1 MLKTLHFIRS
11 VLKIGHRTYIQLRIG
26 VIGFCVFPLLL
37 VERRRL
43 FIMEAVS
50 AGSFWCKVD
59 IGLDFDYKVRDAP
72 FFFGGRNMDVLQNS
86 FSCSSQPLNLNTVNV
101 KWSWRVLQKEN
112 GYSAV
117 NGHHWSC
124 LPEIHGIHMPS
135 TFNSC
140 VDNVEFF
147 FFFLRESSKG
157 SCDIHT

>member
-72 FFFGGRNMDVLQNS
+72 FFFGRLLVVEIWMFFRTPSAAALILLISTLSMSSEANASSEMRKVIVRLMDIIDYVYPGFMEYTCLQHSSLVLITCRVFFS
-86 FSCSSQPLNLNTVNV
+86 FSEL
-101 KWSWRVLQKEN
+101 
-112 GYSAV
+112 
-117 NGHHWSC
+117 
-124 LPEIHGIHMPS
+124 
-135 TFNSC
+135 
-140 VDNVEFF
+140 
-147 FFFLRESSKG
+147 
-157 SCDIHT
+157 